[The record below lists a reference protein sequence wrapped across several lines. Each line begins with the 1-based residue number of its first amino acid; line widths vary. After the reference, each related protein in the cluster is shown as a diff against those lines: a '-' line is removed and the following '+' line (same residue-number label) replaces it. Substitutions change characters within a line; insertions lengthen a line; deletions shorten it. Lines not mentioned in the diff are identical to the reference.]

1 MKHFLTSSEAAIIL
15 ETLQKVLKAS
25 DKSPVMAAAIDIARH
40 DIAKVE
46 AVINKL
52 RK

>member
-1 MKHFLTSSEAAIIL
+1 MKHYITTSEAAIIL
-15 ETLQKVLKAS
+15 DTLQKVQKAA
-25 DKSPVMAAAIDIARH
+25 DKSPTMAAAIDIDRH
-40 DIAKVE
+40 DIAKCE